1 MDELVK
7 LLDGTLQWSL
17 EFDWHA
23 GNYQDINTWADDHLA
38 MTDDPDERRNI
49 EACRASGHVWWLQVY
64 PSTPIGFYFVY
75 APTFDAMLE
84 WARNLRRHIEFE
96 LSMRQRG

>member
-23 GNYQDINTWADDHLA
+23 GNYQDINTWADDRLA
-38 MTDDPDERRNI
+38 LTDAIDERRNI

-64 PSTPIGFYFVY
+64 PTTPIGFYYTY
-75 APTFDAMLE
+75 APTFEAMLE
-84 WARNLRRHIEFE
+84 WARK
-96 LSMRQRG
+96 LSEQIALEVASR